1 MNTNFW
7 NKLNKYDKHKLIYA
21 YIASPL
27 IIIGSLGGNLAS
39 NVYRNSGQVINPP
52 FETVFSLAIKIYLPA
67 ILPAIAIRF
76 GHFKRALNYGL
87 ELFVSMWVSIIMSL
101 LLLSFMLRVPA
112 VTQGF
117 LGTLTV
123 YCVLSYCSIGYNNIP
138 KQTRYGLTVLNITIP
153 FVAYHMLGAYPKQG
167 FALFWEAVF
176 MSIIVNCHLPKTSE
190 TIHNSSSWQSTTT
203 NHFTEPPKSP
213 PPHSE
218 PHEAP
223 NQHQQTAVRFVRLG
237 LAAIGRKTVQPNP
250 YFTPERE
257 AQRHDVERPF
267 LLKLAAKYKDAS
279 TRTVL
284 AKHFMLYKEACLYIV
299 FASMLKDNPELH
311 SIVKQELTKQL
322 SEELSAKALICR
334 KEYMFAF
341 SRAFY
346 DEYQRTRSIERVLSF
361 MFWSVLQDKHPE
373 LESEEL
379 SGLGQVY
386 RYVYETVKGN

>member
-1 MNTNFW
+1 MNTSFW
-7 NKLNKYDKHKLIYA
+7 SNLNKYDKRKLIYA
-21 YIASPL
+21 YIISPL
-27 IIIGSLGGNLAS
+27 IIMGSLGSNLTSGAYS
-39 NVYRNSGQVINPP
+39 KTGQVIIPP
-52 FETVFSLAIKIYLPA
+52 CGAVFGLAMMAYLPA

-76 GHFKRALNYGL
+76 GYFKRALSYGL

-153 FVAYHMLGAYPKQG
+153 FVAYHMLGAYHKQG

-218 PHEAP
+218 PHEVP
-223 NQHQQTAVRFVRLG
+223 NPHQQDAVRFVRLG

-250 YFTPERE
+250 YLTPERE
-257 AQRHDVERPF
+257 AQRRNAERYF
-267 LLKLAAKYKDAS
+267 LLQLAAKYKDVSA
-279 TRTVL
+279 RKVL

-299 FASMLKDNPELH
+299 FASLLKDNPELH
-311 SIVKQELTKQL
+311 SIVKVELTKQL
-322 SEELSAKALICR
+322 SEGLSAKALIRR

-346 DEYQRTRSIERVLSF
+346 DEYHRTRSVERVLGF
-361 MFWSVLQDKHPE
+361 MFWSVLRDKHPE

-379 SGLGQVY
+379 DGLGQVY
-386 RYVYETVKGN
+386 RYEYEAVKF